1 MLILG
6 PIPNHYNNLKPHT
19 TTVTIKSLYVEHVMH
34 NNQILTLPKPKG
46 ALESTKVLYGVE
58 NVTNTVLQFL
68 SETNNTVDACV
79 DYTRPSLIAG
89 FMALKEAF
97 LDVKKRGVKL
107 RYVTEINKE
116 NISYCKYL
124 LTIVDELRHLDG
136 IKGNFYI
143 SETGYLAPAT
153 IHEKGRPAAQIIYS
167 NVKEIIKHQR
177 YVFESFWS
185 RARPAEQR
193 IREIEEGIEST
204 NIEIIANPRES
215 LKLPSS
221 LIRSAKYEVLGIF
234 PSANSFRRQI
244 HAGVLHLFKE
254 VLERGVRVRILIPAN
269 EEQINQILNEEA
281 SELPPMLDIRSTDK
295 NLHTQMGIIV
305 VDRKDSLIIELK
317 DDTKDISY
325 DAVGLAAYSNSKP
338 IALSYTSV
346 FEGLWLET
354 QLFEKSR
361 KINRRLR
368 ILNEKL
374 KTSNRKQEEMRKEL
388 ERINEELSVMNKYK
402 DDFVMRISS
411 ESATILAEAKVLTEV
426 LLETKDL
433 GSLTNMQ
440 YTVVKVIYEYIA
452 KINLLVKDLLDTY
465 KLDRGVLRLSKAYVN
480 IPNLI
485 AQTLSEEDLSKLI
498 LENNIKI
505 NQDTSMIAPTETVYC
520 DPERLQ
526 QVLSNLLRN
535 AIEFVPIDGRGRITI
550 RVEKQ
555 RQKQDREDNE
565 GNKGNKKT
573 QEITFTIE
581 DNGIAVTK
589 DEVQRL
595 FQKFYLIDTKND
607 FAKRQKSTTLGLSVS
622 RGIIEAHG
630 GRIWIDETY
639 KGGASFKF
647 ALPL

>member
-1 MLILG
+1 M
-6 PIPNHYNNLKPHT
+6 T
-19 TTVTIKSLYVEHVMH
+19 TISRIKKKERKE
-34 NNQILTLPKPKG
+34 I
-46 ALESTKVLYGVE
+46 TKVIYGVQ

-79 DYTRPSLIAG
+79 DYTRPSLIVG
-89 FMALKEAF
+89 IMALKEAF

-107 RYVTEINKE
+107 RYVTEINRE

-124 LTIVDELRHLDG
+124 LTVVDELRHLDG

-153 IHEKGRPAAQIIYS
+153 FHEKGRPAAQIIYS
-167 NVKEIIKHQR
+167 NVKEIIEHQR
-177 YVFESFWS
+177 FVFESFWS

-204 NIEIIANPRES
+204 DIEIIANPREA
-215 LKLPSS
+215 LKIPYS

-234 PSANSFRRQI
+234 ASANTFRRQI
-244 HAGVLHLFKE
+244 RAGVLHLFRE
-254 VLERGVRVRILIPAN
+254 VLERGVKVRILIPAD
-269 EEQINQILNEEA
+269 EEQINQIANEEVL
-281 SELPPMLDIRSTDK
+281 ELPPRLDIRSMDK

-305 VDRKDSLIIELK
+305 VDRKNSLIIELK
-317 DDTKDISY
+317 DDTKDNSY

-338 IALSYTSV
+338 IALSYAAI
-346 FEGLWLET
+346 FESLWLQV
-354 QLFEKSR
+354 QLFEESR
-361 KINRRLR
+361 KINRRLG
-368 ILNEKL
+368 ILNKKL
-374 KTSNRKQEEMRKEL
+374 ETSNRKQKEMRKEL
-388 ERINEELSVMNKYK
+388 ERINEELTVMNKYK
-402 DDFVMRISS
+402 DDFVMRISN
-411 ESATILAEAKVLTEV
+411 ESATILTDAKVLTEV

-440 YTVVKVIYEYIA
+440 YTVVKVIYENIA
-452 KINLLVKDLLDTY
+452 KINLLVKDLLDIY
-465 KLDRGVLRLSKAYVN
+465 RLDRGVLRLSKAHVN
-480 IPNLI
+480 IANLI

-498 LENNIKI
+498 SENKSEI

-526 QVLSNLLRN
+526 QVISNLLRN
-535 AIEFVPIDGRGRITI
+535 AIEFVPSDGRGRITI

-555 RQKQDREDNE
+555 KQKQDREDNE
-565 GNKGNKKT
+565 GKKKP
-573 QEITFTIE
+573 QEITFIIE

-589 DEVQRL
+589 DEVQGL
-595 FQKFYLIDTKND
+595 FQKFYLIDTKNA
-607 FAKRQKSTTLGLSVS
+607 FTKRQKFSTLGLSVS

-647 ALPL
+647 TLPIAK

>member
-1 MLILG
+1 L
-6 PIPNHYNNLKPHT
+6 T
-19 TTVTIKSLYVEHVMH
+19 TISRIKKKERKE
-34 NNQILTLPKPKG
+34 I
-46 ALESTKVLYGVE
+46 TKVIYGVQ

-79 DYTRPSLIAG
+79 DYTRPSLIVG
-89 FMALKEAF
+89 IMALKEAF

-107 RYVTEINKE
+107 RYVTEINRE

-124 LTIVDELRHLDG
+124 LTVVDELKHLDG

-153 IHEKGRPAAQIIYS
+153 FHEKGRPAAQIIYS
-167 NVKEIIKHQR
+167 NVKEIIEHQR
-177 YVFESFWS
+177 FVFESFWS

-204 NIEIIANPRES
+204 DIEIIANPREA
-215 LKLPSS
+215 LKIPYS

-234 PSANSFRRQI
+234 ASANTFRRQI
-244 HAGVLHLFKE
+244 RAGVLHLFGE
-254 VLERGVRVRILIPAN
+254 VLERGVKVRILIPAD
-269 EEQINQILNEEA
+269 EEQINQIANEEV
-281 SELPPMLDIRSTDK
+281 SELPPRLDIRSMDK

-305 VDRKDSLIIELK
+305 VDRKNSLIIELK
-317 DDTKDISY
+317 DDTKDNSY

-338 IALSYTSV
+338 IALSYTAI
-346 FEGLWLET
+346 FESLWLQV
-354 QLFEKSR
+354 QLFEESR
-361 KINRRLR
+361 KINRRLG
-368 ILNEKL
+368 ILNKKL
-374 KTSNRKQEEMRKEL
+374 ETSNRKQKEMRKEL
-388 ERINEELSVMNKYK
+388 ERINKELTVMNRYK
-402 DDFVMRISS
+402 DDFVMRISN
-411 ESATILAEAKVLTEV
+411 ESATILTDAKVLTEV

-440 YTVVKVIYEYIA
+440 YTVVGVIYENIA
-452 KINLLVKDLLDTY
+452 KINLLVKDLLDIY
-465 KLDRGVLRLSKAYVN
+465 RLDRGVLRLSKAHVN
-480 IPNLI
+480 IANLI

-498 LENNIKI
+498 SENKIEI
-505 NQDTSMIAPTETVYC
+505 NQDTSMIAPTETVCC

-526 QVLSNLLRN
+526 QVISNLLRN
-535 AIEFVPIDGRGRITI
+535 AIEFVPSDGRGRIAI

-555 RQKQDREDNE
+555 KQKKDREDNE
-565 GNKGNKKT
+565 GNKKP
-573 QEITFTIE
+573 QEITFIIE

-589 DEVQRL
+589 DEVQGL
-595 FQKFYLIDTKND
+595 FQKFYLIDTKNA
-607 FAKRQKSTTLGLSVS
+607 FTKRQKATTLGLSVS

-647 ALPL
+647 TVPTAN

>member
-1 MLILG
+1 L
-6 PIPNHYNNLKPHT
+6 T
-19 TTVTIKSLYVEHVMH
+19 TISRIKRKERKD
-34 NNQILTLPKPKG
+34 I
-46 ALESTKVLYGVE
+46 TKVIYGVQ
-58 NVTNTVLQFL
+58 NVINTVLQFL

-79 DYTRPSLIAG
+79 DYTRPSLIVG
-89 FMALKEAF
+89 IMALKEAF
-97 LDVKKRGVKL
+97 LDVKNRGVKL
-107 RYVTEINKE
+107 RYVTEINRE

-124 LTIVDELRHLDG
+124 LTVVDELRHLDG

-153 IHEKGRPAAQIIYS
+153 FHEKGRPAAQIIYS
-167 NVKEIIKHQR
+167 NVKEIIEHQR
-177 YVFESFWS
+177 FVFESFWS

-204 NIEIIANPRES
+204 DIEIIANPREA
-215 LKLPSS
+215 LKIPYT

-234 PSANSFRRQI
+234 ASANTFRRQI
-244 HAGVLHLFKE
+244 RAGVLNLFKE
-254 VLERGVRVRILIPAN
+254 VLERGVKVRILIPAD
-269 EEQINQILNEEA
+269 EEQINQIVHEDG
-281 SELPPMLDIRSTDK
+281 SELPPRLDIRSMDK

-305 VDRKDSLIIELK
+305 VDRRNSLIIELK
-317 DDTKDISY
+317 DDTKDSSY

-338 IALSYTSV
+338 IALSYTAI
-346 FEGLWLET
+346 FESLWLQV
-354 QLFEKSR
+354 QLFKESR
-361 KINRRLR
+361 KTNRRLG

-374 KTSNRKQEEMRKEL
+374 ETSNRKQKEMRKEL
-388 ERINEELSVMNKYK
+388 ERINKELTVMNKFK
-402 DDFVMRISS
+402 DDFVMRISN
-411 ESATILAEAKVLTEV
+411 ESATILTDAKVLTEV

-440 YTVVKVIYEYIA
+440 YTVVKVIYENIA
-452 KINLLVKDLLDTY
+452 KINLLVKDLLDIY
-465 KLDRGVLRLSKAYVN
+465 RLDRGVLTLSKAHVN
-480 IPNLI
+480 IANLI
-485 AQTLSEEDLSKLI
+485 AQTLSEENLSKLI
-498 LENNIKI
+498 SENNIEI

-535 AIEFVPIDGRGRITI
+535 AIEFVPSDGRGRITI

-555 RQKQDREDNE
+555 RQKQDRGDKE
-565 GNKGNKKT
+565 GNKKT
-573 QEITFTIE
+573 QEITFIIE

-589 DEVQRL
+589 DEEQGL
-595 FQKFYLIDTKND
+595 FQKFYLNDTKNA
-607 FAKRQKSTTLGLSVS
+607 FTKRQKATTLGLSVS

-647 ALPL
+647 TLPIAN